1 MSFLL
6 KYLLNKISIALGTIF
21 ILITITF
28 FLVRLL
34 PGDPFLD
41 PKLPPEIKQKMIE
54 YYGFDQPLIVQFF
67 QYLGNILKGDLG
79 YSLTYKNQT
88 VTDVIAEAFPKSMEL
103 GLIALVISLIFG
115 LFLGVI
121 AAVKHNKSIDYM
133 SMLVAVIGISV
144 PSFIVAGLLQYVFA
158 VKLQLFPVAQ
168 WLGFKYTVLPAAALA
183 FGTVAMI
190 ARLMRTSMLEV
201 VSTDYVKTANAKGLS
216 QLQITV
222 NHQIRNALL
231 PILTILGPLVARL
244 VTGTFVIEQIF
255 AIPGLGRHYVLS
267 MQNLDYSMIMGLTIF
282 FGAFLVIMNLIVDL
296 SYGFVDPR
304 IRAKK

>member
-1 MSFLL
+1 ML
-6 KYLLNKISIALGTIF
+6 KYVVNKILIALVTIF
-21 ILITITF
+21 TLIALTF

-41 PKLPPEIKQKMIE
+41 PKLPPEIKQNMIE

-67 QYLGNILKGDLG
+67 QYLSNIVQGDLG

-88 VTDVIAEAFPKSMEL
+88 VNDVIAEAFPKSMEL

-115 LFLGVI
+115 LFLGII
-121 AAVKHNKSIDYM
+121 AAVNHNKSLDYM
-133 SMLVAVIGISV
+133 SMLIAVIGISV
-144 PSFIVAGLLQYVFA
+144 PSFIVAGLFQYVFA

-168 WLGFKYTVLPAAALA
+168 WLGFKYTILPATALA

-216 QLQITV
+216 QLQITW

-267 MQNLDYSMIMGLTIF
+267 MQNLDYTMIMGLTIF

-304 IRAKK
+304 IRARK